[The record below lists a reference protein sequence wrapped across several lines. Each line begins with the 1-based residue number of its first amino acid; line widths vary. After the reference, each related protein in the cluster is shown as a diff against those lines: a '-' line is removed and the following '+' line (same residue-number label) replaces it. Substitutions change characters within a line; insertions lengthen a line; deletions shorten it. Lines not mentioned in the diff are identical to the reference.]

1 MKFYFVLGTGRRIV
15 ERTMLSAI
23 SPAPAGAVEVSSD
36 AFYAAVNPG
45 ITYYYVDGVVTPG

>member
-1 MKFYFVLGTGRRIV
+1 MKFYFVLGTGGRIV

-23 SPAPAGAVEVSSD
+23 SPAPAGAVEVTSD